1 MSFTGLTVFYF
12 RKDINYSKKNK
23 TVKTE
28 QGRKFLRMAAFWALV
43 QMSLHILAE
52 KYEMFIVY
60 LIKSNVILWA
70 KYDIIRMSIHQKHSF
85 LVLII

>member
-1 MSFTGLTVFYF
+1 
-12 RKDINYSKKNK
+12 
-23 TVKTE
+23 
-28 QGRKFLRMAAFWALV
+28 MAAFWALV

-60 LIKSNVILWA
+60 LIKSNVILWE
-70 KYDIIRMSIHQKHSF
+70 KYDIIRMSTHQKHSF

>member
-1 MSFTGLTVFYF
+1 MQIAEEIIVFFLAQVMELNRSETLRHENSFF
-12 RKDINYSKKNK
+12 IN
-23 TVKTE
+23 E
-28 QGRKFLRMAAFWALV
+28 ALV

-60 LIKSNVILWA
+60 LIKSNVILWE
-70 KYDIIRMSIHQKHSF
+70 KYDIIRMSTHQKHSF